1 MFVAGSVNCNSP
13 VGVGGVM
20 YANDTG
26 LQRLGTDIIFTDASL
41 GLLQCRKAIGTVV
54 VAGGHAGPGVGPVCH
69 CSVGTI
75 SCIVE
80 LGTRDTGGCQ
90 YQDESSGN

>member
-1 MFVAGSVNCNSP
+1 MAPSDI
-13 VGVGGVM
+13 
-20 YANDTG
+20 A
-26 LQRLGTDIIFTDASL
+26 LQRQGTDSGITDASC
-41 GLLQCRKAIGTVV
+41 GFLQCGKAIGTVV
-54 VAGGHAGPGVGPVCH
+54 VAGGHAGPGVGPVCD
-69 CSVGTI
+69 CGVGTV